1 MTDFLQ
7 AQQSQAALKSSAP
20 QAGSVEMIEKIT
32 LLEKNIQALTNRED
46 NIHAEIKAVK
56 TNVESVKR
64 GFTAQIHQINVC
76 INFDTTEFKM
86 DFLGKHEWNV
96 YICQFMR

>member
-20 QAGSVEMIEKIT
+20 QAESIEITEKIT
-32 LLEKNIQALTNRED
+32 LLEKNIQTLTNRED

-76 INFDTTEFKM
+76 HNFETTWFKM
-86 DFLGKHEWNV
+86 AFLRK
-96 YICQFMR
+96 I